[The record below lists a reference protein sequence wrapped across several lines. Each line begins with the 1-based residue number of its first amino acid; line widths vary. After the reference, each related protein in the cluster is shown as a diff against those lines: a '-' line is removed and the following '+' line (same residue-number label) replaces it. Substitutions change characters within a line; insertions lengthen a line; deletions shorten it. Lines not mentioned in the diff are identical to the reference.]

1 MKKKILILGSK
12 PGSKLPDIK
21 CNKIYSSNASAKR
34 VDAYFEKFGEVEHTC
49 IVGARHFHGNTEVN
63 QKVTNSKINNLIV
76 RGLTKISKEDFI
88 TNPEIIYLS
97 NKQQFKI
104 QSNFF
109 KISFLTYILGELKYE
124 NSLFAKVKHLIKC
137 IKYKKFLGVST
148 GFFSL
153 IYAYINDPEAE
164 LIISGIGMM
173 EDERIYD
180 NKNKGFINRARV
192 DNFFIIKANK
202 EFLKNIVSVDED
214 FVNVTKVKKWNGK
227 FI

>member
-1 MKKKILILGSK
+1 MKNKILILGSK

-34 VDAYFEKFGEVEHTC
+34 VDAYFEKFGEIDHTC
-49 IVGARHFHGNTEVN
+49 IIGARHFQGNSEVN
-63 QKVTNSKINNLIV
+63 QKVINSKINNLIV

-88 TNPEIIYLS
+88 TNPKIIYLN

-109 KISFLTYILGELKYE
+109 NISFLTYILGELKYE
-124 NSLFAKVKHLIKC
+124 RSLFKKIRHLIKC
-137 IKYKKFLGVST
+137 IKHKKFLGVST

-153 IYAYINDPEAE
+153 IFAYINDPEAE
-164 LIISGIGMM
+164 LIVSGIGIM

-192 DNFFIIKANK
+192 DNFFMQKAK
-202 EFLKNIVSVDED
+202 EEFLKNIVSVDED
-214 FVNVTKVKKWNGK
+214 FVNATKVKKWSGK
-227 FI
+227 LI

>member
-88 TNPEIIYLS
+88 TNPEIIYLN

-104 QSNFF
+104 QSNF
-109 KISFLTYILGELKYE
+109 L
-124 NSLFAKVKHLIKC
+124 
-137 IKYKKFLGVST
+137 KFL
-148 GFFSL
+148 F
-153 IYAYINDPEAE
+153 
-164 LIISGIGMM
+164 
-173 EDERIYD
+173 
-180 NKNKGFINRARV
+180 
-192 DNFFIIKANK
+192 
-202 EFLKNIVSVDED
+202 
-214 FVNVTKVKKWNGK
+214 
-227 FI
+227 

>member
-1 MKKKILILGSK
+1 MSDAIINEVSEIKHMAFAVE
-12 PGSKLPDIK
+12 DI
-21 CNKIYSSNASAKR
+21 
-34 VDAYFEKFGEVEHTC
+34 DE
-49 IVGARHFHGNTEVN
+49 
-63 QKVTNSKINNLIV
+63 
-76 RGLTKISKEDFI
+76 
-88 TNPEIIYLS
+88 
-97 NKQQFKI
+97 
-104 QSNFF
+104 
-109 KISFLTYILGELKYE
+109 
-124 NSLFAKVKHLIKC
+124 SLNY
-137 IKYKKFLGVST
+137 YKKYLGVST

-192 DNFFIIKANK
+192 DNFFIIKAKK